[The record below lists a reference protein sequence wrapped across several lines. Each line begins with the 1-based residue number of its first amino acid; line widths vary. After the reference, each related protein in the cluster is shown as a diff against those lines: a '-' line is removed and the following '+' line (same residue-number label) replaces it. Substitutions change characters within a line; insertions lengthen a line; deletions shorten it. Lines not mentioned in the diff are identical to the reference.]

1 MKKIILLLII
11 ISSLY
16 ACQKDDINDLGEV
29 IYVRRNGA
37 DMPAYIYGNGA
48 SKVFVVILHGG
59 PGGSGLEYRDGVYSA
74 QLEEKYAMVYWDQRG
89 QGMSQ
94 GHYSKDVVNL
104 SEMADDV
111 NALALVLKKKYGD
124 DISLFLMGHSW
135 GGMLGPA
142 ALTKDNIQSHFKGWI
157 DVDGAHNIRDM
168 FLYIVRDA
176 IRVSNEQLAL
186 GNNTKFWNKFI
197 DYAKGID
204 TTSMPLSQ
212 SESGKL
218 NDYGQ
223 KAESVLI
230 DDGIIASGNG
240 TGSLQGLA
248 NIFGLNPITKTIT
261 GTFTSVHLFTG
272 EEDLSNV
279 DLTPYLHKIKIPS
292 LIIWGKYDLVVP
304 IELAKTAYL
313 NLGSVCKDT
322 VFFARSGHSPMVNEP
337 DKFVEVVSKFIDH
350 HK

>member
-59 PGGSGLEYRDGVYSA
+59 PGGSGLEYRDGVFSA
-74 QLEEKYAMVYWDQRG
+74 QMEEKYAMVYWDQRG

-111 NALALVLKKKYGD
+111 HALALVLKKKYGD

-142 ALTKDNIQSHFKGWI
+142 ALTKDDYQRDFKGWI
-157 DVDGAHNIRDM
+157 DVDGAHNLRDM
-168 FLYIVRDA
+168 SLYIIRDA
-176 IRVSNEQLAL
+176 IRIGNEQIAM
-186 GNNTKFWNKFI
+186 GNNTKFWNKFV

-204 TTSMPLSQ
+204 TTSMPIPQQKS
-212 SESGKL
+212 SKL
-218 NDYGQ
+218 NEYGQ
-223 KAESVLI
+223 KAEGVLMEDEI
-230 DDGIIASGNG
+230 TASGNG
-240 TGSLQGLA
+240 SGSLQGLA
-248 NIFGLNPITKTIT
+248 NIFGVNPVTNFVA
-261 GTFTSVHLFTG
+261 GTYTSIHLFTG
-272 EEDLSNV
+272 NEDVSNV
-279 DLTPYLHKIKIPS
+279 DLTPYLNKIKIPS
-292 LIIWGKYDLVVP
+292 LVIWGKYDLVVP

-313 NLGSVCKDT
+313 NLGSTHKDT
-322 VFFARSGHSPMVNEP
+322 VYFARSGHSPMVNEP
-337 DKFVEVVSKFIDH
+337 DRFVEVVSKFIEQ